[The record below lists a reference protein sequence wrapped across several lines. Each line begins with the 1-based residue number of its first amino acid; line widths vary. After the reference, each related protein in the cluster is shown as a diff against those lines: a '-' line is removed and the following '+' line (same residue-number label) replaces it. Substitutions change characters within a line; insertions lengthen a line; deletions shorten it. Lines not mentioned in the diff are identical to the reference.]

1 MLRSH
6 FSFAQDSALAPEFFW
21 SLLEES
27 VSSFSPAD
35 TFSSLDVPRSPRHL
49 RSPPNPRCMSAPPT
63 PLCPKEDTHARGEG
77 GTARLEF
84 FSGPESSWKHP
95 DHHPKRTVPPYPRP
109 VQTTSCT
116 PVPIWA
122 LLLRAALP
130 RGAGAGSWRRRSAP
144 HRACWTRIPQDLS
157 GGRADHLLTRVD

>member
-1 MLRSH
+1 MKNSQARTGHQCGMGVDGGGGVVCVCVWGRGLPVEWDCGSENKKKNGREDVHAACHQPPMHVGTSD
-6 FSFAQDSALAPEFFW
+6 AALPK
-21 SLLEES
+21 
-27 VSSFSPAD
+27 
-35 TFSSLDVPRSPRHL
+35 RRHA
-49 RSPPNPRCMSAPPT
+49 CQ
-63 PLCPKEDTHARGEG
+63 GGG
-77 GTARLEF
+77 GTARLVF

-116 PVPIWA
+116 PVPIWLG

-144 HRACWTRIPQDLS
+144 HRACLDARIP
-157 GGRADHLLTRVD
+157 